1 MRRGAIARSVLIALG
16 YGLIVSAIGLVGL
29 PALFGALQDVGAI
42 RGWLWL
48 GCGVAMCIW
57 LLAPAAQLTPI
68 LARIFDRMPSQAR
81 DPLPQATLTF
91 QVARLLT
98 GAVYVIILQGIIR
111 RPLLASVGADA
122 EPFLVEAVF
131 AALALLALLT
141 ILALVHQT
149 ARPLVEG
156 LARFALDTTLAT
168 TGSEAAATR
177 TRAYDARSQA
187 RSAATRLQPAPG
199 SPGSSASEAT
209 QVAAAETEETVASR
223 TRAAADG
230 RARA

>member
-1 MRRGAIARSVLIALG
+1 MRRETIARSTLVALG

-29 PALFGALQDVGAI
+29 PALFGALQDVSAI

-48 GCGVAMCIW
+48 GCGVAVCTW
-57 LLAPAAQLTPI
+57 LLAPAAQLTPV
-68 LARIFDRMPSQAR
+68 LARIFDRVPGQAR
-81 DPLPQATLTF
+81 DPSPPGTLTL

-98 GAVYVIILQGIIR
+98 GAVYLAILQGIIR
-111 RPLLASVGADA
+111 RPLLASVGAEA

-141 ILALVHQT
+141 ILALVHHT

-168 TGSEAAATR
+168 TGSEAAAAR
-177 TRAYDARSQA
+177 THAYDARSQA
-187 RSAATRLQPAPG
+187 RSAATRLQPTPG

-209 QVAAAETEETVASR
+209 QVAAAEIEETVASR
-223 TRAAADG
+223 TRPAADG

>member
-1 MRRGAIARSVLIALG
+1 MRRETIARSILVALG

-48 GCGVAMCIW
+48 GCGVAVCVW
-57 LLAPAAQLTPI
+57 LLAPAAQLTPL
-68 LARIFDRMPSQAR
+68 LARSIDRLPKQAQV
-81 DPLPQATLTF
+81 PPPASALTF
-91 QVARLLT
+91 QVARLLI
-98 GAVYVIILQGIIR
+98 GAVYLIVLQGIIR
-111 RPLLASVGADA
+111 RPLLASVGAEA

-168 TGSEAAATR
+168 SGSEAAASR
-177 TRAYDARSQA
+177 TRAYEARSRA
-187 RSAATRLQPAPG
+187 RSAATRLQPTPG
-199 SPGSSASEAT
+199 SPGSSASQAT
-209 QVAAAETEETVASR
+209 QIAAAETEETVTSR
-223 TRAAADG
+223 TRPVADG

>member
-1 MRRGAIARSVLIALG
+1 MRSRTVARSILVALG
-16 YGLIVSAIGLVGL
+16 YGLIVSVIGLVGL

-48 GCGVAMCIW
+48 GCGVALCIW
-57 LLAPAAQLTPI
+57 LLAPAAQLTPV
-68 LARIFDRMPSQAR
+68 LARIFDRMPNQAR
-81 DPLPQATLTF
+81 DPLPPGTLTF

-98 GAVYVIILQGIIR
+98 GGVYLIILQGIIR
-111 RPLLASVGADA
+111 RPLLASVGAEA

-131 AALALLALLT
+131 AALTLLALLT

-156 LARFALDTTLAT
+156 LVRFALDTTLAT
-168 TGSEAAATR
+168 TGSEAAAAR
-177 TRAYDARSQA
+177 TRAYDAPSQA
-187 RSAATRLQPAPG
+187 RSAATRLQPTPG

-209 QVAAAETEETVASR
+209 QVAAAEIEETVASR
-223 TRAAADG
+223 TRPAADG